1 MKKIEATIKPFKL
14 DEVKDELLAIGIEG
28 LSACEIKGFGKQEEH
43 AETYRGSEYI
53 TDCSSK
59 VKLEVIVPDELASS
73 VVAAIQR
80 AARTGAGDDGKIL
93 VLPIEDAIR
102 IRTGEHGTD
111 ASNSRLAEEP
121 GPKMLW

>member
-28 LSACEIKGFGKQEEH
+28 LSASEIKGFGRQEEH

-59 VKLEVIVPDELASS
+59 VKLEVIVPDDLASPA
-73 VVAAIQR
+73 VAAIQR
-80 AARTGAGDDGKIL
+80 AAQTGAGDDGKIL
-93 VLPIEDAIR
+93 VLPIENAIR

-111 ASNSRLAEEP
+111 VSNVHLAEAL
-121 GPKMLW
+121 GPKMLC